1 MRDLLKDAGI
11 TIEKALKLNALKGAK
26 IVAGDRGINN
36 KIIKINIM
44 EVPDIMDWVNEGE
57 LLLTTAYSIK
67 DDPLALRELIPKLHE
82 KGLAGLAI
90 KPRRYLEAISKDMI
104 DRANEL
110 GFPLI
115 ELPYEA
121 SYTDIINPIMA
132 EVLNN
137 QAALLTKLEEAHKQ
151 LMNILL
157 EGGDLKSISDALARL
172 VKNPVA
178 IQDIIFNKTF
188 VSLYRKNPDLREEL
202 VNKAENHQDISS
214 RYYQLQHH
222 QISEDVIGNKKI
234 NKLIMPI
241 VAGNKTYGY
250 IIVWEIEDN
259 LEAFDTLTIENSS
272 AIGALIIMKKLSI
285 MEVEKRHRIEFI
297 EDLLSSDPNLQKSA
311 IERGQI
317 FGLEFGK
324 DNIVMV
330 VSLDDFRKTYKKT
343 PNNEEF
349 IQQYKNN
356 IRRII
361 KNSADNLNQQIIMGD
376 KSDSIII
383 LLAVEPM
390 TEAKKVKEITIL
402 LGEEI
407 IKEAKNNLSNISI
420 SIGIGRYY
428 TKMEDLYKSYQDAKK
443 SITLGRL
450 FNQEAIIHF
459 DDLGIYRLLYYENLQ
474 PELIRFYNETLRPLV
489 EYDKKKDTELV
500 KTLEAYFEN
509 NGNLKKISKQL
520 YTHYNTILYR
530 IQRIEE
536 ICNLNL
542 QNSQERLNLEI
553 ALKIMCIIDN
563 KTMKNINE

>member
-11 TIEKALKLNALKGAK
+11 TIEKALRLNALKGAK
-26 IVAGDRGINN
+26 IVAGERGIQN

-90 KPRRYLEAISKDMI
+90 KPRRYLEAISQDMI
-104 DRANEL
+104 DKANEL

-178 IQDIIFNKTF
+178 IQDIIFNKSF
-188 VSLYRKNPDLREEL
+188 VSLHRENPDLKEEL
-202 VNKAENHQDISS
+202 ISKAENQQDISS

-222 QISEDVIGNKKI
+222 QISEDVIGNKEV

-250 IIVWEIEDN
+250 IIVWEIEDK

-272 AIGALIIMKKLSI
+272 TIGALIIMKKLSI
-285 MEVEKRHRIEFI
+285 MEVEKRHKIEFI

-311 IERGQI
+311 VERGQI

-330 VSLDDFRKTYKKT
+330 VNLDDFRNTYKKT

-361 KNSADNLNQQIIMGD
+361 KNSAEILDQQIIMGD

-390 TEAKKVKEITIL
+390 TEAKKVKEATLL
-402 LGEEI
+402 LGKKIVE
-407 IKEAKNNLSNISI
+407 KAKNTLPDISI

-428 TKMEDLYKSYQDAKK
+428 PKMEELYKSYQDAKK

-450 FNQEAIIHF
+450 FNQESIIHF

-489 EYDKKKDTELV
+489 EYDRKKDTELV

-520 YTHYNTILYR
+520 FTHYNTILYR

-536 ICNLNL
+536 ICNLKL